1 VEYYLSCDPIKRW
14 LKKRKTCSFFYSDE
28 KEPEL
33 LDERQYKKKN
43 ESCTGPATPRG
54 LGQINEMEYQNYLT

>member
-1 VEYYLSCDPIKRW
+1 MV
-14 LKKRKTCSFFYSDE
+14 KKEKDVLLFYSDE

-43 ESCTGPATPRG
+43 ESCTEPATLRG

>member
-1 VEYYLSCDPIKRW
+1 MV
-14 LKKRKTCSFFYSDE
+14 KKEETCSFFYSDE

-43 ESCTGPATPRG
+43 ESCTEPATLRG